1 MQHDPW
7 RTFKSVALP
16 FNLSDLDFKTH
27 TAENADIISVHSE
40 AKRKGGTCKQ
50 LLVFSVTPFKI
61 DQNKNQDPSIDKVQ
75 ILVNEGRYIYK
86 DPRQDSGRRNISYTR
101 YPKKCFTQT
110 LI

>member
-16 FNLSDLDFKTH
+16 FNLSDLDFKTD

-40 AKRKGGTCKQ
+40 AKRKGGKCKQ

-61 DQNKNQDPSIDKVQ
+61 DQNKNQTVRIKSRIWEMKGGECA
-75 ILVNEGRYIYK
+75 N
-86 DPRQDSGRRNISYTR
+86 
-101 YPKKCFTQT
+101 T
-110 LI
+110 LAKI